1 MQNDT
6 FTEEQRLQFL
16 GNKVLKKIFQRMKQ
30 SNWVMYNET
39 KKKGEQF

>member
-1 MQNDT
+1 MLILFKGFGMQNDT

-30 SNWVMYNET
+30 SN
-39 KKKGEQF
+39 